1 MELLK
6 FKTTV
11 TTAEA
16 VAKVAPALNRL
27 PAVVKWDIASETEPH
42 VLSISGH
49 ELDPQQIEN
58 VFREAGFQAK
68 LLRVL
73 GIGGDDV

>member
-11 TTAEA
+11 TTAED
-16 VAKVAPALNRL
+16 VARVAPALNRL
-27 PAVVKWDIASETEPH
+27 PAVVKWEIAAEAEPH
-42 VLSISGH
+42 VLSVSGH
-49 ELDPQQIEN
+49 DLDPQQIEN
-58 VFREAGFQAK
+58 MLREAGFQAE

-73 GIGGDDV
+73 GVGGDDL

>member
-11 TTAEA
+11 TTVEE
-16 VAKVAPALNRL
+16 VARVAPFLNQL
-27 PAVVKWDIASETEPH
+27 PAVEKWDIAPETEHH

-49 ELDPQQIEN
+49 NLDPQQIEN
-58 VFREAGFQAK
+58 GLREAGFRAE

-73 GIGGDDV
+73 GVGGDDL